1 MTQYR
6 IYRGV
11 YDLFDRIVK
20 EFPTRAL
27 AQHICICCLRKYG
40 YVGNRLRYEQIQITS
55 SVVIVDDRVAIV
67 GSAEINDN
75 RYTPSYYMS
84 LLKIHTRSLL
94 GPGCEI
100 GAVVTGGDLTR
111 SLMDGKPYEVS
122 KPVQSLR
129 MQLWA
134 IHLGLEYSR
143 LQTILDPVAGTV
155 LYPVFEGWYPY

>member
-1 MTQYR
+1 MTMTQYR

-67 GSAEINDN
+67 SSAEINDN
-75 RYTPSYYMS
+75 RYTPSS
-84 LLKIHTRSLL
+84 I
-94 GPGCEI
+94 I
-100 GAVVTGGDLTR
+100 
-111 SLMDGKPYEVS
+111 
-122 KPVQSLR
+122 
-129 MQLWA
+129 
-134 IHLGLEYSR
+134 
-143 LQTILDPVAGTV
+143 
-155 LYPVFEGWYPY
+155 